1 MAELTALIHLNGM
14 IQINGSEKINLKI
27 NTESAA
33 IARRIFQFLKTLYS
47 IHTEVT
53 IKENKRL
60 KKNHNYQLMI
70 TQLMGAKKILL
81 DTGILSL
88 SEDNHF
94 DVEMGIDQLIIKKL
108 CCKKAFLR
116 GAFLGSGSVSDPEK
130 TYHLEFVTHYESFAE
145 QLSQLLNYFNLN
157 AKVVMRKG
165 NYVVYLKEGEH
176 IVELFSLIGA
186 HSALLNL
193 ENVRIYKDLR
203 NNVNRIVNCE
213 TANLGKT
220 VNASYRQIENIEYI
234 RDHIG
239 FYKLPIALREIAE
252 LRMNYSEATLKELGE
267 MLTPMVGKSG
277 VNHRLRKLDQMAQD
291 LRIKKG
297 EFKC

>member
-1 MAELTALIHLNGM
+1 
-14 IQINGSEKINLKI
+14 
-27 NTESAA
+27 
-33 IARRIFQFLKTLYS
+33 
-47 IHTEVT
+47 
-53 IKENKRL
+53 
-60 KKNHNYQLMI
+60 
-70 TQLMGAKKILL
+70 
-81 DTGILSL
+81 
-88 SEDNHF
+88 
-94 DVEMGIDQLIIKKL
+94 
-108 CCKKAFLR
+108 
-116 GAFLGSGSVSDPEK
+116 
-130 TYHLEFVTHYESFAE
+130 
-145 QLSQLLNYFNLN
+145 LSQLLNYFNLN

-213 TANLGKT
+213 TANLEKT

-239 FYKLPIALREIAE
+239 FYKLPITLREIAE